1 MSQSKES
8 VEVYWGHSSILQAE
22 LLCLK
27 DLLYN
32 NRTWQYAI
40 DITGSEVKS
49 EDSTLETELT

>member
-1 MSQSKES
+1 MSQSKAS

-32 NRTWQYAI
+32 NRSWQYAI
-40 DITGSEVKS
+40 DITGSEVKR
-49 EDSTLETELT
+49 EDCTLETELT